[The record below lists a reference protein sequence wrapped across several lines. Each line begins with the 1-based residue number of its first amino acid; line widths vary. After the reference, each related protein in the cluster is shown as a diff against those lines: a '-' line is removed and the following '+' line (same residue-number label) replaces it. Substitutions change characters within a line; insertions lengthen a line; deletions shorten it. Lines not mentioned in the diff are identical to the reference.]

1 MFALYTNPRGNS
13 GYLLNTDNCPTAA
26 VAFGYFENLFALR
39 DVVLVQNELVRI
51 KSLSS
56 LLDQVGHQEYLYE
69 IFVDATEQ
77 VFTQLIQAIQDD
89 VRDDSFLVNTFNVEY
104 SSNAILTHF
113 RVSIGRFVLCLVQ
126 QLTMLASHECVDE
139 IESPAV
145 SSVYCHAI
153 ESILRNPGRNRQIR
167 DRRGRASGPD

>member
-1 MFALYTNPRGNS
+1 MVPGWNLANSLYHI
-13 GYLLNTDNCPTAA
+13 A
-26 VAFGYFENLFALR
+26 VAFAYFENLFALR
-39 DVVLVQNELVRI
+39 DTMLVQNELVRI

-77 VFTQLIQAIQDD
+77 VFAEVIQAIQDG
-89 VRDDSFLVNTFNVEY
+89 VRDDSFLVDSFNVEY

-113 RVSIGRFVLCLVQ
+113 RVSALRDCFVLVLWLTLV
-126 QLTMLASHECVDE
+126 LCAAFNKFVDE

-145 SSVYCHAI
+145 SSVCSHA
-153 ESILRNPGRNRQIR
+153 SGPILRNTSR
-167 DRRGRASGPD
+167 DGKIGD